1 MASPLLAGLSE
12 AGLLEPT
19 LAAWL
24 ADEEVQTVTDLIHC
38 FRTEA
43 DALRSAPIAHA
54 AWRWANSTGPA
65 RWERTAADRRL
76 AVRDLSMN
84 ERLGDPVAEARRRAP
99 KRARAVR
106 PRAKGKP
113 GPQKEKDRRDR
124 LAAAAEAVRRSA
136 SWGPGTGIAQGI
148 PRGDPLI
155 DQVAALYTRRLAKFE
170 TNGIRAALRV
180 LDAWVLYREEH
191 SKLHSQAEQSV
202 LMAEF
207 VESQSSATGP
217 LNVWNK
223 LDWVRRHLKI
233 EVPISE
239 VPKPGRGETAATG
252 RVEQAAQAVA
262 APPEYLVAFE
272 EALRRMDSEGDWR
285 RVALAAGLQVAYSL
299 FRIAHMGR
307 SQFLSTSTYVLWLEA
322 FRGKGKREGAR
333 KPFKWAMPR
342 HGISG
347 LDVGGVIYEAWD
359 EWSRSSK
366 VALDYIVMDPRTGA
380 QMHGTHVDSV
390 LKEVAQ

>member
-1 MASPLLAGLSE
+1 MTRSPERCHGGPEAGRPPCAPAMASPLLAGLSE

-54 AWRWANSTGPA
+54 AWRRANSAGPA

-148 PRGDPLI
+148 PRGVHAPYREVR
-155 DQVAALYTRRLAKFE
+155 DQRHPRGAPCPRRL
-170 TNGIRAALRV
+170 GPVPRGAL
-180 LDAWVLYREEH
+180 
-191 SKLHSQAEQSV
+191 
-202 LMAEF
+202 
-207 VESQSSATGP
+207 
-217 LNVWNK
+217 
-223 LDWVRRHLKI
+223 
-233 EVPISE
+233 EVAL
-239 VPKPGRGETAATG
+239 PGRAKRSHG
-252 RVEQAAQAVA
+252 RV
-262 APPEYLVAFE
+262 
-272 EALRRMDSEGDWR
+272 
-285 RVALAAGLQVAYSL
+285 
-299 FRIAHMGR
+299 
-307 SQFLSTSTYVLWLEA
+307 
-322 FRGKGKREGAR
+322 
-333 KPFKWAMPR
+333 
-342 HGISG
+342 
-347 LDVGGVIYEAWD
+347 
-359 EWSRSSK
+359 
-366 VALDYIVMDPRTGA
+366 
-380 QMHGTHVDSV
+380 
-390 LKEVAQ
+390 